1 MSAPST
7 RFMDTEIP
15 ELAPGEA
22 RFHVLPVPY
31 EKTVSYGHGT
41 AQGPGAII
49 GALLPT
55 SEHEGRYLGEMR
67 DKTIKDVAQKSRV
80 RLETALDA
88 ATRSASERDSAF
100 DGSRGAAPRPH

>member
-1 MSAPST
+1 MLGALG
-7 RFMDTEIP
+7 
-15 ELAPGEA
+15 LAA
-22 RFHVLPVPY
+22 
-31 EKTVSYGHGT
+31 
-41 AQGPGAII
+41 GAII